1 MLKICFSEKHFKVLF
16 ANFDILS
23 KLIEGKYPDYER
35 VIPTKNDKEFMVDR
49 EQLIKT
55 LQRVA
60 ILSMDKVRNVRWTLS
75 EDRLVLA
82 TTNADMEEAI
92 DEIEIDYKGEPME
105 IIFNIS
111 YLLDMLAVVKTE
123 KIRFSLSG
131 PLSSGLVRVPDSE
144 NFKFVVMPVRI

>member
-1 MLKICFSEKHFKVLF
+1 MSAGLF
-16 ANFDILS
+16 
-23 KLIEGKYPDYER
+23 
-35 VIPTKNDKEFMVDR
+35 
-49 EQLIKT
+49 
-55 LQRVA
+55 
-60 ILSMDKVRNVRWTLS
+60 S

-144 NFKFVVMPVRI
+144 KLQVCRHASQDLMQYK